1 MAQHPTRVFRPH
13 HFRQSRPLWPWMAG
27 GLGRVLAIVVPGKG
41 GPYYLAFVL
50 LNLLVVAASVWLL
63 DYLLTTAGV
72 PPTWAVGLS
81 LVLMANFVTRH
92 LILTP
97 HQQMFILLTPL
108 AAVWLGLVFLRPRP
122 VWVWA
127 VASLGCGVGLL
138 AYGNV
143 VLVWPVLLLAA
154 LLARSPVRLIAV
166 LVGFM
171 LPSLIWI
178 AVVRAVAGSY
188 YNAEMERYR
197 QFVWL
202 MDVWRT
208 GELAMIAR
216 NLRAFG
222 DTLLTVHIWPILAA
236 AAVAAW
242 WVPWRQPVVWLT
254 GLTFVVTGGLLGA
267 LGYYAPRLTF
277 TLVPLCVLLIGI
289 GAARALAPS
298 TLLPHR
304 ES

>member
-1 MAQHPTRVFRPH
+1 
-13 HFRQSRPLWPWMAG
+13 
-27 GLGRVLAIVVPGKG
+27 
-41 GPYYLAFVL
+41 
-50 LNLLVVAASVWLL
+50 
-63 DYLLTTAGV
+63 
-72 PPTWAVGLS
+72 
-81 LVLMANFVTRH
+81 MANFVTRN

-97 HQQMFILLTPL
+97 HQHMFILLTPL

-143 VLVWPVLLLAA
+143 VIVLPALLLAA
-154 LLARSPVRLIAV
+154 LLARSPLRLITV

-171 LPSLIWI
+171 LPSVIWI

-188 YNAEMERYR
+188 YNAEIQQYR

-202 MDVWRT
+202 IDVWRT
-208 GELAMIAR
+208 GELAIIDQK
-216 NLRAFG
+216 LRAFVY
-222 DTLLTVHIWPILAA
+222 TFLTVHIWPIVAA
-236 AAVAAW
+236 AVVAAW

-254 GLTFVVTGGLLGA
+254 GLTFAVTLGLFGVLD
-267 LGYYAPRLTF
+267 YYEPRLTF
-277 TLVPLCVLLIGI
+277 TLVPLCLLLIGI
-289 GAARALAPS
+289 GAARIIAPP
-298 TLLPHR
+298 TLLPHH